1 MITIWDLRRERGSL
15 CEWCG
20 EREAI
25 ERHHALIHDIKRW
38 HDILTVKE
46 NIMQVCDVCHR
57 GECVLNGYDVR
68 VKFWQMQCKRYG
80 VDHMLE
86 WVASLPVKLM
96 YSRRI
101 DFVERGVM

>member
-1 MITIWDLRRERGSL
+1 LITIFDLRRERGVL

-46 NIMQVCDVCHR
+46 NIMQACEVCHR

-68 VKFWQMQCKRYG
+68 VKFWQIQCARYG
-80 VDHMLE
+80 VEHME
-86 WVASLPVKLM
+86 DWVNSLPVKLT

-101 DFVERGVM
+101 DFVNG